1 MKDFRVTIKV
11 RNANLLRA
19 IEKEGYKPGPIFAS
33 KVGIGYATLIEYVN
47 LTKSPC
53 DKDGSLL
60 PAAEKL
66 ALFLRRM
73 PVDLWSEDQLT
84 PLSKNKADI
93 DMSFEDIGN
102 FLESSVNVD
111 PALMLERREEVEDLE
126 KMLENLT
133 EREKKVLEMRNGID
147 GEQMTLSEIGKKMGI
162 CKQIVRHIEAKAIR
176 KIRGRLGFYKW
187 SPQEQNRKDAKLRFF
202 NLY

>member
-19 IEKEGYKPGPIFAS
+19 IEKAGYKPGPIFAS
-33 KVGIGYATLIEYVN
+33 KVGIGYAILAEYIN

-53 DKDGSLL
+53 DEDGNLL

-102 FLESSVNVD
+102 FLESSANGD
-111 PALMLERREEVEDLE
+111 PALMLERREEVEDLK
-126 KMLENLT
+126 KMLEDLT
-133 EREKKVLEMRNGID
+133 EREKTVLEMRNGID
-147 GEQMTLSEIGKKMGI
+147 GESMTLSEIGKKMGI
-162 CKQIVRHIEAKAIR
+162 CKERVRHIEAKAIR